1 MLAVSDRAVGVDCE
15 EARRGA
21 SEARLRRVLP
31 PEEWEDSP
39 AAIPF
44 SRLWTRKEAVMKA
57 CGLGLGLAPASYCVL
72 DDLVQ
77 AEGQTWRLHTLELRG
92 HFVSCAAEAAEA
104 PELLHLPPEAL
115 LAP

>member
-1 MLAVSDRAVGVDCE
+1 
-15 EARRGA
+15 
-21 SEARLRRVLP
+21 
-31 PEEWEDSP
+31 
-39 AAIPF
+39 
-44 SRLWTRKEAVMKA
+44 MKA

-92 HFVSCAAEAAEA
+92 HFVSCAAETAEA

>member
-1 MLAVSDRAVGVDCE
+1 
-15 EARRGA
+15 
-21 SEARLRRVLP
+21 
-31 PEEWEDSP
+31 
-39 AAIPF
+39 
-44 SRLWTRKEAVMKA
+44 MKA
-57 CGLGLGLAPASYCVL
+57 CGLGLGLAPASFCVL

-104 PELLHLPPEAL
+104 AEAPELLHLPPEAL